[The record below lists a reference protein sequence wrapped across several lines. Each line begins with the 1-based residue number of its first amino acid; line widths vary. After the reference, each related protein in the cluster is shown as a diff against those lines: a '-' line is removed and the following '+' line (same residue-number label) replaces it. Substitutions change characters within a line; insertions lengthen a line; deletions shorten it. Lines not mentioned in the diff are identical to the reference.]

1 MTDNK
6 RFYWLKL
13 RRDFFKRHDIKI
25 LESMPQGKEYVLFY
39 IKLLAESVDHGGEL
53 RFNETIPYT
62 ADMLAAV
69 TDTDTEVVDKALEN
83 LKTLG
88 LLVVADDG
96 TMSLPYAVK
105 LIDSCADNDNARRQA
120 RYRNKSSDFDNC
132 VTKSNGRV
140 TQSNATSNGESNARV
155 TDSNA
160 NSNAQSNGKVTGCVT
175 KSNEILDIEIDTRV
189 IDKERESIE
198 REKNGDRSPR
208 TRFIK
213 PSPDD
218 ILSYFT
224 DYAYKKGI
232 SIDPVVESE
241 RFYNYYESNGWR
253 VGRNPMRDYKAACR
267 NWLLNNLSKT
277 NPLPPSANPFGDL
290 LGGEVL

>member
-25 LESMPQGKEYVLFY
+25 LESMPEGKEYVLFY

-69 TDTDTEVVDKALEN
+69 TDTDTEVVDKALDN

-120 RYRNKSSDFDNC
+120 RYRERHRADNGNSN
-132 VTKSNGRV
+132 TISTPNNTDSNTESNGTV
-140 TQSNATSNGESNARV
+140 TQSV
-155 TDSNA
+155 TN
-160 NSNAQSNGKVTGCVT
+160 
-175 KSNEILDIEIDTRV
+175 SNEILDIEIDTRD
-189 IDKERESIE
+189 IDIKRESIE

-232 SIDPVVESE
+232 TIDPVVESE

-267 NWLLNNLSKT
+267 NWLLNNLNKT

-290 LGGEVL
+290 LGGEV

>member
-25 LESMPQGKEYVLFY
+25 LESMPEGKEYVLFY

-69 TDTDTEVVDKALEN
+69 TDTDSSVTDEALEK
-83 LKTLG
+83 LKALG

-120 RYRNKSSDFDNC
+120 RYRERHRTDNGN
-132 VTKSNGRV
+132 SN
-140 TQSNATSNGESNARV
+140 TISTPNN

-160 NSNAQSNGKVTGCVT
+160 ESNTKSNATVTQSVTN
-175 KSNEILDIEIDTRV
+175 SNEILDIEIDTRI

-198 REKNGDRSPR
+198 REKSGDRSPR

-224 DYAYKKGI
+224 DYAHKKGI
-232 SIDPVVESE
+232 GIDPVVESE

-277 NPLPPSANPFGDL
+277 KPLPPSANPFGDL

>member
-69 TDTDTEVVDKALEN
+69 TDTDTEVVDKALDN

-120 RYRNKSSDFDNC
+120 RYRETHRESNAEGNTQSNGKVTEC
-132 VTKSNGRV
+132 VTKSNGTV
-140 TQSNATSNGESNARV
+140 TQSV
-155 TDSNA
+155 TN
-160 NSNAQSNGKVTGCVT
+160 
-175 KSNEILDIEIDTRV
+175 SNEILDIEIDTRD
-189 IDKERESIE
+189 IDIKRESIE
-198 REKNGDRSPR
+198 REKSGDRSPR

-213 PSPDD
+213 PTTDD

-232 SIDPVVESE
+232 NIDPVVESE

-277 NPLPPSANPFGDL
+277 KPLPPSANPFGDL

>member
-69 TDTDTEVVDKALEN
+69 TDTNTEVVDKALDN

-120 RYRNKSSDFDNC
+120 RYRERHKADNGNSNTISTPNNTENN
-132 VTKSNGRV
+132 TKSNGTV
-140 TQSNATSNGESNARV
+140 TQSV
-155 TDSNA
+155 TN
-160 NSNAQSNGKVTGCVT
+160 
-175 KSNEILDIEIDTRV
+175 SNEILDIEIDTRD
-189 IDKERESIE
+189 IDIKRESIE
-198 REKNGDRSPR
+198 REKTGDRSPR

-213 PSPDD
+213 PTTDD

-232 SIDPVVESE
+232 NIDPVVESE

-277 NPLPPSANPFGDL
+277 KPLPPSANPFGDL

>member
-69 TDTDTEVVDKALEN
+69 TDTAPEVTGEAIEN

-120 RYRNKSSDFDNC
+120 RYRERHRADNGNSNTISTPNNTESN
-132 VTKSNGRV
+132 TKSNG
-140 TQSNATSNGESNARV
+140 T
-155 TDSNA
+155 
-160 NSNAQSNGKVTGCVT
+160 VT
-175 KSNEILDIEIDTRV
+175 KGVTNSNEIIDIELELENRDI
-189 IDKERESIE
+189 KRESIE
-198 REKNGDRSPR
+198 REKSGDRSPR

-213 PSPDD
+213 PSSDD

-277 NPLPPSANPFGDL
+277 KPLPPSANPFGDL
-290 LGGEVL
+290 LGGEV

>member
-69 TDTDTEVVDKALEN
+69 TDTDTEVVDKALDN

-120 RYRNKSSDFDNC
+120 RYRNKSSELDNC

-140 TQSNATSNGESNARV
+140 TQSNAQSNAQSNGEN
-155 TDSNA
+155 
-160 NSNAQSNGKVTGCVT
+160 NAQSNGKVTQSVT
-175 KSNEILDIEIDTRV
+175 NSNEILDIEIDTRD
-189 IDKERESIE
+189 IDIKRESIE

-213 PSPDD
+213 PTTDD

-232 SIDPVVESE
+232 NIDPVVESE

-277 NPLPPSANPFGDL
+277 KPLPPSANPFGDL

>member
-69 TDTDTEVVDKALEN
+69 TDTDTEVVDKALDN

-120 RYRNKSSDFDNC
+120 RYRERHREDNGKSNTISTPNNTDSNTESN
-132 VTKSNGRV
+132 TKSNGTV
-140 TQSNATSNGESNARV
+140 TQSV
-155 TDSNA
+155 TN
-160 NSNAQSNGKVTGCVT
+160 
-175 KSNEILDIEIDTRV
+175 SNEILDIEIDTRD
-189 IDKERESIE
+189 IDIKRESIE
-198 REKNGDRSPR
+198 REKSGDRSPR

-232 SIDPVVESE
+232 TIDPVVESE

-267 NWLLNNLSKT
+267 NWLLNNQTKT
-277 NPLPPSANPFGDL
+277 KTLPVSANPFGDL

>member
-69 TDTDTEVVDKALEN
+69 TDTDTEVVDKALDN

-120 RYRNKSSDFDNC
+120 RYRERHRADNGNSNTISTPNNTESN
-132 VTKSNGRV
+132 TKSNGTV
-140 TQSNATSNGESNARV
+140 TQSV
-155 TDSNA
+155 TN
-160 NSNAQSNGKVTGCVT
+160 
-175 KSNEILDIEIDTRV
+175 SNEILDIEIDTRD
-189 IDKERESIE
+189 IDIKRESIE
-198 REKNGDRSPR
+198 REKTGDRSPR
-208 TRFIK
+208 PRFIK

-241 RFYNYYESNGWR
+241 RFYNHYESNGWR
-253 VGRNPMRDYKAACR
+253 VGRNPMKDYKAACR

-277 NPLPPSANPFGDL
+277 KPLPPSANPFGDL

>member
-69 TDTDTEVVDKALEN
+69 TDTDTEVVDKALDN

-120 RYRNKSSDFDNC
+120 RYRERHRADNGNSNTISTPNNTESN
-132 VTKSNGRV
+132 TKSNGTV
-140 TQSNATSNGESNARV
+140 TQSV
-155 TDSNA
+155 TN
-160 NSNAQSNGKVTGCVT
+160 
-175 KSNEILDIEIDTRV
+175 SNEILDIEIDTRD
-189 IDKERESIE
+189 IDIKRESIE

-213 PSPDD
+213 PTTDD

-277 NPLPPSANPFGDL
+277 KPLPPSANPFGDL

>member
-69 TDTDTEVVDKALEN
+69 TDTDTEVVDKALDN

-120 RYRNKSSDFDNC
+120 RYRETHRESNAENNGKVTEC
-132 VTKSNGRV
+132 VTKSNGTV
-140 TQSNATSNGESNARV
+140 TQSV
-155 TDSNA
+155 TN
-160 NSNAQSNGKVTGCVT
+160 
-175 KSNEILDIEIDTRV
+175 SNEIIDIEIDTRD

-198 REKNGDRSPR
+198 REKTGDRSPR

-213 PSPDD
+213 PTTDD

-232 SIDPVVESE
+232 NIDPVVESE

-277 NPLPPSANPFGDL
+277 KPLPPSANPFGDL

>member
-69 TDTDTEVVDKALEN
+69 TDTDTEVVDKALDN

-120 RYRNKSSDFDNC
+120 RYRERHREDNGKSN
-132 VTKSNGRV
+132 TKSNGTV
-140 TQSNATSNGESNARV
+140 TQSV
-155 TDSNA
+155 TN
-160 NSNAQSNGKVTGCVT
+160 
-175 KSNEILDIEIDTRV
+175 SNEILDIEIDTRD
-189 IDKERESIE
+189 IDIKRESIE
-198 REKNGDRSPR
+198 REKTGDRSPR

-277 NPLPPSANPFGDL
+277 KPLPPSANPFGDL

>member
-69 TDTDTEVVDKALEN
+69 TDTDTEVVDKALDN

-120 RYRNKSSDFDNC
+120 RYRETHRESNAEGNTQSNGKVTEC
-132 VTKSNGRV
+132 VTKSNGTV
-140 TQSNATSNGESNARV
+140 TQSV
-155 TDSNA
+155 TN
-160 NSNAQSNGKVTGCVT
+160 
-175 KSNEILDIEIDTRV
+175 SNEILDIEIDTRD
-189 IDKERESIE
+189 IDIKRESIE
-198 REKNGDRSPR
+198 REKTGDRSPR

-213 PSPDD
+213 PTTDD

-232 SIDPVVESE
+232 NIDPVVESE

-277 NPLPPSANPFGDL
+277 KPLPPSANPFGDL

>member
-69 TDTDTEVVDKALEN
+69 TDTDTEVVDKALDN

-120 RYRNKSSDFDNC
+120 RYRETHRESNAESNTQSNGKVTEC
-132 VTKSNGRV
+132 VTKSNGTV
-140 TQSNATSNGESNARV
+140 TQSV
-155 TDSNA
+155 TN
-160 NSNAQSNGKVTGCVT
+160 
-175 KSNEILDIEIDTRV
+175 SNEILDIEIDTRD
-189 IDKERESIE
+189 IDIKRESIE
-198 REKNGDRSPR
+198 REKTGDRSPR

-213 PSPDD
+213 PTTDD

-232 SIDPVVESE
+232 NIDPVVESE

-277 NPLPPSANPFGDL
+277 KPLPPSANPFGDL

>member
-62 ADMLAAV
+62 PDMLAAV
-69 TDTDTEVVDKALEN
+69 TDTAPEVTGEALDN

-88 LLVVADDG
+88 LLNIADDG

-120 RYRNKSSDFDNC
+120 RYRNKSNELDNC

-140 TQSNATSNGESNARV
+140 TQ
-155 TDSNA
+155 SNA

-175 KSNEILDIEIDTRV
+175 KSNEILELDIDTRV
-189 IDKERESIE
+189 RDKERESIE
-198 REKNGDRSPR
+198 REKSGDRSPR

-213 PSPDD
+213 PATDD

-224 DYAYKKGI
+224 DYAYKKGL

-253 VGRNPMRDYKAACR
+253 VGRNPMRDYKAAIR
-267 NWLLNNLSKT
+267 NWLLNNQTKT
-277 NPLPPSANPFGDL
+277 KPLPMSANPFGDL
-290 LGGEVL
+290 LGGEV

>member
-120 RYRNKSSDFDNC
+120 RYRNKSSEFDNC
-132 VTKSNGRV
+132 VMKSNGRV
-140 TQSNATSNGESNARV
+140 TQSNATSNGESNA
-155 TDSNA
+155 
-160 NSNAQSNGKVTGCVT
+160 QSNGKVTQSVT

-198 REKNGDRSPR
+198 REKTGDRSPR
-208 TRFIK
+208 PRFIK

-267 NWLLNNLSKT
+267 NWLLNNQTKT
-277 NPLPPSANPFGDL
+277 KSLPVSANPFGDL
-290 LGGEVL
+290 LGGEV

>member
-69 TDTDTEVVDKALEN
+69 TDTDTEVVDKALDN

-120 RYRNKSSDFDNC
+120 RYRETHRESNAESNTQSNGKVTEC
-132 VTKSNGRV
+132 VTKSNGTV
-140 TQSNATSNGESNARV
+140 TQSV
-155 TDSNA
+155 TN
-160 NSNAQSNGKVTGCVT
+160 
-175 KSNEILDIEIDTRV
+175 SNEILDIEIDTRD
-189 IDKERESIE
+189 IDIKRESIE
-198 REKNGDRSPR
+198 REKTGDRSPR

-213 PSPDD
+213 PTTDD

-232 SIDPVVESE
+232 NIDPVVESE

-277 NPLPPSANPFGDL
+277 KPLPPSANPFGDL
-290 LGGEVL
+290 LGGEV

>member
-69 TDTDTEVVDKALEN
+69 TDTDTEVVDKALDN

-120 RYRNKSSDFDNC
+120 RYRERHREDNGKSNTISTPNNTDSNTESN
-132 VTKSNGRV
+132 TKSNGTV
-140 TQSNATSNGESNARV
+140 TQSV
-155 TDSNA
+155 TN
-160 NSNAQSNGKVTGCVT
+160 
-175 KSNEILDIEIDTRV
+175 SNEILDIEIDTRD
-189 IDKERESIE
+189 IDIKRESIE

-232 SIDPVVESE
+232 TIDPVVESE

-277 NPLPPSANPFGDL
+277 KPLPPSANPFGDL

>member
-69 TDTDTEVVDKALEN
+69 TDTDTEVVDKALDN

-120 RYRNKSSDFDNC
+120 RYRERHRADNGNSNTISTPNNTESN
-132 VTKSNGRV
+132 TKSNGTV
-140 TQSNATSNGESNARV
+140 TQNV
-155 TDSNA
+155 TN
-160 NSNAQSNGKVTGCVT
+160 
-175 KSNEILDIEIDTRV
+175 SNEILDIEIDTRD

-232 SIDPVVESE
+232 NIDPVVESE

-277 NPLPPSANPFGDL
+277 KPLPPSANPFGDL

>member
-69 TDTDTEVVDKALEN
+69 TDTDTEVVDKALDN

-120 RYRNKSSDFDNC
+120 RYRERHREDNGKSNTISTPNNTDSNTESN
-132 VTKSNGRV
+132 TKSNGTV
-140 TQSNATSNGESNARV
+140 TQSV
-155 TDSNA
+155 TN
-160 NSNAQSNGKVTGCVT
+160 
-175 KSNEILDIEIDTRV
+175 SNEILDIEIDTRD
-189 IDKERESIE
+189 IDIKRESIE
-198 REKNGDRSPR
+198 REKSGDRSPR

-213 PSPDD
+213 PTTDD

-232 SIDPVVESE
+232 NIDPVVESE

-277 NPLPPSANPFGDL
+277 KPLPPSANPFGDL

>member
-69 TDTDTEVVDKALEN
+69 TDTDTEVVDKALDN

-120 RYRNKSSDFDNC
+120 RYRERHKADNGNSNTISTPNNTDSNTESN
-132 VTKSNGRV
+132 TKSNGTV
-140 TQSNATSNGESNARV
+140 TQSITN
-155 TDSNA
+155 
-160 NSNAQSNGKVTGCVT
+160 
-175 KSNEILDIEIDTRV
+175 SNEILDIEIDTRD
-189 IDKERESIE
+189 IDIKRESIE
-198 REKNGDRSPR
+198 REKTGDRSPR

-213 PSPDD
+213 PTTDD

-232 SIDPVVESE
+232 NIDPVVESE

-277 NPLPPSANPFGDL
+277 KPLPPSANPFGDL